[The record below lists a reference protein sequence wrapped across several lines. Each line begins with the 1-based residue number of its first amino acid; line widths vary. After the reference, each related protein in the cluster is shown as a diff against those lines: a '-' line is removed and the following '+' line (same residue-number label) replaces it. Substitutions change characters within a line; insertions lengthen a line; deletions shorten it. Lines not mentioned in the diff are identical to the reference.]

1 MRLSTLVRDT
11 LPIPPITAT
20 SIKIRKEKKVPL
32 STVKTSGSREA
43 RIEPPALYWRA
54 MMPDW
59 MMHMAIT
66 MIKLVFCPYRS
77 PTRPLMVE

>member
-1 MRLSTLVRDT
+1 M
-11 LPIPPITAT
+11 
-20 SIKIRKEKKVPL
+20 PL

-43 RIEPPALYWRA
+43 KIEPPALYWRA

>member
-1 MRLSTLVRDT
+1 M
-11 LPIPPITAT
+11 
-20 SIKIRKEKKVPL
+20 PL

-43 RIEPPALYWRA
+43 EDRTACFVLEGNDARL
-54 MMPDW
+54 